1 MSAVL
6 SGYARYRQVVTQL
19 MSGEE
24 QLPSL
29 PALTLE
35 IRKALRSPDISLEAL
50 SKLISRD
57 PALAALLIKYSS
69 SPLNRTRRGP
79 KTLKD
84 VMQVLGVGQ
93 VDRITMVHSI
103 QSLFTLHSAAHK
115 KLFMEAWERLILQAC
130 ICGFLASR
138 LGKVQPE
145 QALLASL
152 MSELGSLAILS
163 AFKDD
168 AVPSRDLYLQLCQE
182 YSKSLGVILLRK
194 WAVDEE
200 LVAIVRN
207 SGNWEEGGVGYHMEL
222 IDLVNLARYHRLKGF
237 DHVTDLPP
245 LQSLAGFGKLL
256 PPYNQLDINGG
267 LQLITVHREEIDALA
282 DMLR

>member
-19 MSGEE
+19 MSGAE

-35 IRKALRSPDISLEAL
+35 IRKALRSPDISLEVL

-57 PALAALLIKYSS
+57 PALAALLIKYCS

-103 QSLFTLHSAAHK
+103 QSLFTLHSATHK

-130 ICGFLASR
+130 ICGFLAAKVSH
-138 LGKVQPE
+138 VQPE

-152 MSELGSLAILS
+152 MSELGSLALLS

-168 AVPSRDLYLQLCQE
+168 EVPSRELYLALCNE
-182 YSKSLGVILLRK
+182 YSKSLGIILLRK

-200 LVAIVRN
+200 LVDIVRN
-207 SGNWEEGGVGYHMEL
+207 SGAWETRSVGYHMEL

-237 DHVTDLPP
+237 DHAADLPP
-245 LQSLAGFGKLL
+245 LQSLSGFGKLL

>member
-35 IRKALRSPDISLEAL
+35 IRRALRSPDISLESL

-69 SPLNRTRRGP
+69 SALTRTRRGP

-115 KLFMEAWERLILQAC
+115 KLFLEAWERLILQAC
-130 ICGFLASR
+130 ICAFLASR
-138 LGKVQPE
+138 VGHIQPE

-163 AFKDD
+163 AFKED
-168 AVPSRDLYLQLCQE
+168 AVPSRELYLELCDE
-182 YSKSLGVILLRK
+182 YSKSLGLILLRK
-194 WAVDEE
+194 WAVDDE
-200 LVAIVRN
+200 LVTIVRN
-207 SGNWEEGGVGYHMEL
+207 SGNWSEGGVGYHMEL

-237 DHVTDLPP
+237 DHAANLPP
-245 LQSLAGFGKLL
+245 LQSLSAFGKLL

-267 LQLITVHREEIDALA
+267 LHLLTVHREEIDTLA

>member
-6 SGYARYRQVVTQL
+6 SGYARYRQVVSQL

-35 IRKALRSPDISLEAL
+35 IRRALRSPDISLEVL

-69 SPLNRTRRGP
+69 SALTRTRRGP

-84 VMQVLGVGQ
+84 VMQVSGVGQ

-115 KLFMEAWERLILQAC
+115 KLFKEAWERLILQAC
-130 ICGFLASR
+130 ICAFLASR
-138 LGKVQPE
+138 ASHVQPE

-152 MSELGSLAILS
+152 MSELGSLAIFS
-163 AFKDD
+163 ALKDD
-168 AVPSRDLYLQLCQE
+168 VEPSRELYLNLCNE
-182 YSKSLGVILLRK
+182 YSKSLGIVLLRK

-200 LVAIVRN
+200 LVEIVRH
-207 SGNWEEGGVGYHMEL
+207 SGDWSEKGAYQMEL

-245 LQSLAGFGKLL
+245 LQSLTGYGKLV

-267 LQLITVHREEIDALA
+267 LQVLSVHREEIDALA

>member
-6 SGYARYRQVVTQL
+6 SGYARYRQVVSQL

-35 IRKALRSPDISLEAL
+35 IRRALRSPDISLEAL

-57 PALAALLIKYSS
+57 PALAALLIKYCSS
-69 SPLNRTRRGP
+69 ALNRTRRGP

-103 QSLFTLHSAAHK
+103 QSLFTLHSASHK
-115 KLFMEAWERLILQAC
+115 KLFKEAWERLILQAC
-130 ICGFLASR
+130 ICAFLASR
-138 LGKVQPE
+138 ASHVQPE

-152 MSELGSLAILS
+152 MSELGSLAIFS
-163 AFKDD
+163 ALKDD
-168 AVPSRDLYLQLCQE
+168 VEPSRELYLNLCQE
-182 YSKSLGVILLRK
+182 YSKSLGIVLLRK

-200 LVAIVRN
+200 LVDIVRN
-207 SGNWEEGGVGYHMEL
+207 SGNWSERGEFQMEL
-222 IDLVNLARYHRLKGF
+222 IDLVNLARYHRLKSF
-237 DHVTDLPP
+237 DHATDLPP
-245 LQSLAGFGKLL
+245 LQSLTGFGKLL
-256 PPYNQLDINGG
+256 PPYNQLDANGG
-267 LQLITVHREEIDALA
+267 LQVLSVHREEIDALA

>member
-6 SGYARYRQVVTQL
+6 SGYARYRQVVSQL

-29 PALTLE
+29 PALTLD
-35 IRKALRSPDISLEAL
+35 IRRALRSPDISLEAL

-69 SPLNRTRRGP
+69 SALTRTRRGP

-115 KLFMEAWERLILQAC
+115 KLFKEAWERLILQAC
-130 ICGFLASR
+130 ICAFLASR
-138 LGKVQPE
+138 ASHVQPE

-152 MSELGSLAILS
+152 MSELGSLAIFS
-163 AFKDD
+163 ALKDD
-168 AVPSRDLYLQLCQE
+168 VEPSRELYLKLCQE
-182 YSKSLGVILLRK
+182 YSKSLGIVLLRK

-200 LVAIVRN
+200 LVEIVRH
-207 SGNWEEGGVGYHMEL
+207 SGDWTEKTAYQMEL

-237 DHVTDLPP
+237 DHATDLPP
-245 LQSLAGFGKLL
+245 LQSLTGYGKLL
-256 PPYNQLDINGG
+256 PPYNQLDVNGG
-267 LQLITVHREEIDALA
+267 LQVLSVHREEIDALA

>member
-6 SGYARYRQVVTQL
+6 SGYARYRQVVSQL

-35 IRKALRSPDISLEAL
+35 IRRALRSPDISLEAL

-69 SPLNRTRRGP
+69 SALTRTRRGP

-103 QSLFTLHSAAHK
+103 QSLFTLHSASHK
-115 KLFMEAWERLILQAC
+115 KLFKEAWERLILQAC
-130 ICGFLASR
+130 ICAFLASR
-138 LGKVQPE
+138 ASHVQPE

-152 MSELGSLAILS
+152 MSELGSLAIFS
-163 AFKDD
+163 ALKDD
-168 AVPSRDLYLQLCQE
+168 VEPSRELYLNLCHE
-182 YSKSLGVILLRK
+182 YSKSLGIVLLRK

-200 LVAIVRN
+200 LVEIVRH
-207 SGNWEEGGVGYHMEL
+207 SGDWSEKGAYQMEL

-245 LQSLAGFGKLL
+245 LPSLTGYGKLL

-267 LQLITVHREEIDALA
+267 LQVLSVHREEIDALA

>member
-1 MSAVL
+1 MSEVI
-6 SGYARYRQVVTQL
+6 SSYARYRQVVTEL

-35 IRKALRSPDISLEAL
+35 IRKALRSPDISLEVL
-50 SKLISRD
+50 SKLVSRD
-57 PALAALLIKYSS
+57 PALAALLIKYCS

-84 VMQVLGVGQ
+84 VMQLLGVGQ

-115 KLFMEAWERLILQAC
+115 KLFLEAWERLILQAC
-130 ICGFLASR
+130 ICAFLASR
-138 LGKVQPE
+138 ASHIQPE

-163 AFKDD
+163 AFKED
-168 AVPSRDLYLQLCQE
+168 AVPSRELYLELCRE
-182 YSKSLGVILLRK
+182 YSKSLGIILLRK
-194 WAVDEE
+194 WAVDAE
-200 LVAIVRN
+200 LVEIVRH
-207 SGNWEEGGVGYHMEL
+207 SGDWSERSTDYHMEL

-237 DHVTDLPP
+237 DHVSDLPP
-245 LQSLAGFGKLL
+245 LQSLTGFGKLL

-267 LQLITVHREEIDALA
+267 LQLISVHRQEIDALA
-282 DMLR
+282 EMLR

>member
-6 SGYARYRQVVTQL
+6 SGYARYRQVVSQL

-35 IRKALRSPDISLEAL
+35 IRRALRSPDISLEVL

-69 SPLNRTRRGP
+69 SALTRTRRGP

-115 KLFMEAWERLILQAC
+115 KLFKEAWERLILQAC
-130 ICGFLASR
+130 ICAFLASR
-138 LGKVQPE
+138 ASHVQPE

-152 MSELGSLAILS
+152 MSELGSLAIFS
-163 AFKDD
+163 ALKDD
-168 AVPSRDLYLQLCQE
+168 VEPSRELYLNLCNE
-182 YSKSLGVILLRK
+182 YSKSLGIVLLRK

-200 LVAIVRN
+200 LVEIVRH
-207 SGNWEEGGVGYHMEL
+207 SGDWSEKGAYQMEL

-245 LQSLAGFGKLL
+245 LQSLTGYGKLV

-267 LQLITVHREEIDALA
+267 LQVLSVHRE
-282 DMLR
+282 

>member
-6 SGYARYRQVVTQL
+6 SGYARYRQVVSQL

-35 IRKALRSPDISLEAL
+35 IRRALRSPDISLEVL
-50 SKLISRD
+50 SKLVSRD

-69 SPLNRTRRGP
+69 SALNRTRRGP

-115 KLFMEAWERLILQAC
+115 KLFKEAWERLILQAC
-130 ICGFLASR
+130 ICAFLASR
-138 LGKVQPE
+138 ASHVQPE

-152 MSELGSLAILS
+152 MSELGSLAIFS
-163 AFKDD
+163 ALKDD
-168 AVPSRDLYLQLCQE
+168 VEPSRELYLNLCNE
-182 YSKSLGVILLRK
+182 YSKSLGIVLLRK

-200 LVAIVRN
+200 LVEIVRH
-207 SGNWEEGGVGYHMEL
+207 SGDWGIKGAYQMEL

-237 DHVTDLPP
+237 DHVSDLPP
-245 LQSLAGFGKLL
+245 LQSLTGYGKLL

-267 LQLITVHREEIDALA
+267 LQVLSVHREEIDALA

>member
-57 PALAALLIKYSS
+57 PALAALLIKYCSS
-69 SPLNRTRRGP
+69 ALNRTRRGP

-130 ICGFLASR
+130 ICAFLAAR
-138 LGKVQPE
+138 VGHIQPE

-168 AVPSRDLYLQLCQE
+168 AVPSRELYLQLCQE
-182 YSKSLGVILLRK
+182 YSKSLGIILLRK
-194 WAVDEE
+194 WAVDED
-200 LVAIVRN
+200 LVEIVRS
-207 SGNWEEGGVGYHMEL
+207 SGDWEKRGVGYHLEL

-237 DHVTDLPP
+237 DHAADLPP
-245 LQSLAGFGKLL
+245 LQSLGAFHKLL